1 MVSTRA
7 KVITR
12 RTYNLPIEGD
22 KFETWS
28 ETISRIIE
36 HQTWLWERAK
46 GSKLSN
52 KEKKELKDLRELIID
67 RKVSVAGRTLWLGG
81 TEVSKRREI
90 SQFNCS
96 FLEIGS
102 VLIWSILYGCC

>member
-12 RTYNLPIEGD
+12 RTYNRPIEGD

-36 HQTWLWERAK
+36 HQTWLWGAPR
-46 GSKLSN
+46 
-52 KEKKELKDLRELIID
+52 
-67 RKVSVAGRTLWLGG
+67 
-81 TEVSKRREI
+81 EVS
-90 SQFNCS
+90 
-96 FLEIGS
+96 
-102 VLIWSILYGCC
+102 